1 MKAISF
7 DAEFRHDG
15 KLHHFT
21 VPELKIPVC
30 EACGEKV
37 FNENVDD
44 QITDALRVHLHLLFP
59 HDIRAGLNRLNLTQK
74 ELAERLGIAE
84 ATLSRW
90 LTDTQIQSRAM
101 DNLLRLYFAL
111 PEARK
116 LLHGAEGNEKP
127 KSRISEE
134 AFDRAARRVPKPKRQ
149 AELDTCSAE
158 RDGMLSFAILR
169 CKPSLS

>member
-1 MKAISF
+1 MKTISF

-15 KLHHFT
+15 KLHHFP
-21 VPELKIPVC
+21 VPELEIPVC

-37 FNENVDD
+37 FNEKVDD
-44 QITDALRVHLHLLFP
+44 QITDELRRHLHLLFP
-59 HDIRAGLNRLNLTQK
+59 HEIRAGLDRLNLSQK
-74 ELAERLGIAE
+74 VLADRLGIAE

-116 LLHGAEGNEKP
+116 MLNEEEEMAAAASIIMFP
-127 KSRISEE
+127 AAQRSGRLSEL
-134 AFDRAARRVPKPKRQ
+134 AARKAALSKMDRTFPI
-149 AELDTCSAE
+149 SA
-158 RDGMLSFAILR
+158 
-169 CKPSLS
+169 